1 MDHFSPTGN
10 SSSVKTEI
18 SQKLKRKKIKFP
30 ILEETRKQKIF
41 SSMADSVNGPR
52 NDICP
57 KCQRA
62 RAETK
67 RGFTCR
73 ACRSW
78 HHCKRVGINKTT
90 HDVIKRV
97 KALRYF
103 CTDCEGKIMGL
114 VWTLLQY
121 ADKLEAEQ
129 RFSAENKYEISSQN
143 HADCLWRK
151 RWISLTELPNPS
163 DPKTS
168 TCKEEYKFHEKVPE
182 NRQISSQLGV
192 KWQHQVQTKT
202 QSRYSNQP
210 PPATEIWWNNYNN
223 NNWIRW

>member
-1 MDHFSPTGN
+1 MDHFSPTSN

-18 SQKLKRKKIKFP
+18 SQKLKRKKINFP

-103 CTDCEGKIMGL
+103 CTDCEGKMMNWYRPFYSMPTSWKQSNDLAQKTNMKSRHRITRTVFEEKGG
-114 VWTLLQY
+114 Y
-121 ADKLEAEQ
+121 
-129 RFSAENKYEISSQN
+129 
-143 HADCLWRK
+143 HWRNCPIPRTQKPVLARKSTNFMK
-151 RWISLTELPNPS
+151 RYQKIG
-163 DPKTS
+163 K
-168 TCKEEYKFHEKVPE
+168 
-182 NRQISSQLGV
+182 
-192 KWQHQVQTKT
+192 
-202 QSRYSNQP
+202 
-210 PPATEIWWNNYNN
+210 
-223 NNWIRW
+223 